1 MTANSA
7 GRSSRQSIGAVKP
20 LHPHVLGSWYRRILI
35 RIRDSRKRKQRR
47 QRLRPWISP
56 IAASRWRAKRLIYR
70 RKPGGRVSRSASD
83 STSFAMRLRPRARP
97 TSRRSARRCAP
108 GPIAARACPN
118 SKGSCMNTR
127 TPSEAR
133 PPRMEVLARLPV
145 FYALAGKRAVVAGGT
160 AAAAWKAEL
169 LIAAGAAVDVYA
181 PETSEEL
188 VELVANTPLIML

>member
-1 MTANSA
+1 
-7 GRSSRQSIGAVKP
+7 
-20 LHPHVLGSWYRRILI
+20 
-35 RIRDSRKRKQRR
+35 
-47 QRLRPWISP
+47 
-56 IAASRWRAKRLIYR
+56 
-70 RKPGGRVSRSASD
+70 
-83 STSFAMRLRPRARP
+83 MRLRPRARP

-108 GPIAARACPN
+108 GPIAARACRN

-145 FYALAGKRAVVAGGT
+145 FYAFAGKRAVVAGGT

-188 VELVANTPLIML
+188 VELVANTPLITIHPRALRPADFDGAVLAVGAFEDDRDAAAFAALARQAGVPVNVIDKPAF